1 MKYASLL
8 SLPLGK
14 LLQALSEMA
23 PELRACLLFCITA
36 FIAGADCA
44 PVEAKTEAAPTPS
57 PPAFRST
64 APASVEEA
72 IPADT
77 KNIKDKQHEIIIE
90 KNLFSPDRKKWV
102 SEPKSGKKAADKQP
116 VKEINDLM
124 LLGTVIS
131 GPTRY
136 AVIRTKKNITKTA
149 FQPYMK
155 GDYIQGYLVKEI
167 KQKKVIL
174 LDETENS
181 KYTLYIDND
190 KKERVA
196 EKTASK
202 PAVNPAPQKAVRAGT
217 KKPSSSARRTR
228 RTPPKQSPK
237 AP

>member
-1 MKYASLL
+1 MKYVALL

-23 PELRACLLFCITA
+23 PERRAYLLFCIA
-36 FIAGADCA
+36 ACIVWAGAT
-44 PVEAKTEAAPTPS
+44 PVEAKTEATPK
-57 PPAFRST
+57 PATPAFRST
-64 APASVEEA
+64 VPASVEAA

-77 KNIKDKQHEIIIE
+77 KDAKDKQNKIIIE

-102 SEPKSGKKAADKQP
+102 SEPRSGKKAADKQP
-116 VKEINDLM
+116 VMKINDLM

-136 AVIRTKKNITKTA
+136 AVIRPKKNIPKTA

-155 GDYIQGYLVKEI
+155 GDYIQGYRVKEI
-167 KQKKVIL
+167 EEKKVVL
-174 LDETENS
+174 LDEADNS

-190 KKERVA
+190 KKEHVA

-202 PAVNPAPQKAVRAGT
+202 PQAYPELQKKPPSVT
-217 KKPSSSARRTR
+217 KKPSRAARRTR
-228 RTPPKQSPK
+228 RTPPKQTSKGP
-237 AP
+237 